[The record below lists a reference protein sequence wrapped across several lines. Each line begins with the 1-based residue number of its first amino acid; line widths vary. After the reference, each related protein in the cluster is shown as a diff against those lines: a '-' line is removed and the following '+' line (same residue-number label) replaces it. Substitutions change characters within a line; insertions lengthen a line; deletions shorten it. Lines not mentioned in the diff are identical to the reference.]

1 MDSGSMAS
9 ALQHKGMKTGHS
21 VPCLLL
27 IMGPGAAPEMQ
38 RGWRGTPGSDWRSSS
53 AGKATR
59 WSWGQGHSVLLLL
72 PAPGKWQL
80 GFWSLCILLFMI
92 CPSCTSRQV
101 FVVPCS
107 LFVFCSWGWLAFDR
121 AGNNNSAPWHGSGQ
135 NTVGCKIPSGPLP
148 HLLDPSSKAMP
159 GYTHSCSPPA
169 RWS

>member
-107 LFVFCSWGWLAFDR
+107 LFVFCSWGDVCPGVSSDGKASAYS
-121 AGNNNSAPWHGSGQ
+121 AGDPGSIPGSGRSPGEG
-135 NTVGCKIPSGPLP
+135 NGNPLQ
-148 HLLDPSSKAMP
+148 
-159 GYTHSCSPPA
+159 YSCLENPMDRGA
-169 RWS
+169 W